1 MKKTIAYQG
10 VPASYS
16 YAAAQAIFGR
26 DNTFTGCARFAEI
39 FKTVGDGVADCGII
53 PIENSLASSI
63 FDNYDLLYQEDVYV
77 VGEYYLPIQH
87 FLLAK
92 QIDGVSSEER
102 LGQIK
107 KVFSHTQALEQC
119 SQFFDEHPELEE
131 IVYSDTAGAARHVA
145 ENPGTDIA
153 AIASRGAGE
162 LYRLE
167 VIAENIQNQQNN
179 ITRFVVIA
187 KAPVKDTE
195 VDKGSIILEL
205 AHNKPGALLE
215 ILSIFADQNINLS
228 KLQSR
233 PIGGSSFEYM
243 FYIDFEFDGNI
254 EKIESV
260 LDEVKKHTAYL
271 KKLGY
276 YKSGDIP
283 HK

>member
-1 MKKTIAYQG
+1 MQKTIAYQG

-16 YAAAQAIFGR
+16 YATAQAIFGG
-26 DNTFTGCARFAEI
+26 DNTFIGCSRFAEI
-39 FKTVGDGVADCGII
+39 FAAVSSGAADCGII

-63 FDNYDLLYQEDVYV
+63 FDNYDLLYREDVYV
-77 VGEYYLPIQH
+77 VDEYYLPIQH

-92 QIDGVSSEER
+92 QIDGVSSKER
-102 LGQIK
+102 LAQIK

-145 ENPGTDIA
+145 ESSDTSIA
-153 AIASRGAGE
+153 AIASREAGA
-162 LYRLE
+162 LYGLE
-167 VIAENIQNQQNN
+167 IIGENIQNQQNN

-187 KAPVKDTE
+187 KAPVVDTE

-243 FYIDFEFDGNI
+243 FYIDFEFDGDI
-254 EKIESV
+254 EKIEKV
-260 LDEVKKHTAYL
+260 MDKVKKHTAYL

-276 YKSGDIP
+276 YKAGKIP
-283 HK
+283 QK

>member
-1 MKKTIAYQG
+1 MKKTICYQG

-16 YAAAQAIFGR
+16 FNAAQAVFGE
-26 DNTFTGCARFAEI
+26 DNTFKGCARFAEI
-39 FKTVGDGVADCGII
+39 FKAVGDGVADCGII

-63 FDNYDLLYQEDVYV
+63 FDNYDLLYREDVYV

-87 FLLAK
+87 FLLTK
-92 QIDGVSSEER
+92 QIDGVSTEER
-102 LGQIK
+102 LNQIK

-145 ENPGTDIA
+145 ESSDTDIA
-153 AIASRGAGE
+153 AIASQEAAA
-162 LYRLE
+162 LYGLE
-167 VIAENIQNQQNN
+167 IIGENIQNQQNN

-187 KAPVKDTE
+187 KVPVKDSE

-215 ILSIFADQNINLS
+215 VLTIFASENINLS

-254 EKIESV
+254 EKIEKV
-260 LDEVKKHTAYL
+260 MDKVKEHTAYL

-276 YKSGDIP
+276 YKAGIIP